1 MMKHRT
7 GVERPD
13 YIYPAEPWRFVEKG
27 FYPEFLGQA
36 ETLFSTGN
44 GYLGIRGCFEEN
56 APVHHAGTFINGFY
70 ESWPIQY
77 PEEAFGFAKT
87 GQTIVDV
94 TDARIIR
101 LFIDGEPLDLAEV
114 EIESYERAL
123 DMRNGV
129 LERELVWTTP
139 SGKRARLRSK
149 RLVSFVDRHLA
160 VIEYEVTMLDAAA
173 PLDIRS
179 VTAVPTGYSQTGD
192 DPRKSRALGEGV
204 LRPVSHT
211 GHELRAVLCHETGRS
226 GLRLACGVDHQ
237 FETECPYTLES
248 RCFENEASVT
258 FSVDASPGAPVRLV
272 KYVTYHHDDGPE
284 MGELRHRARR
294 TLDRA
299 IRRGAADIRAEQ
311 RTYLDAFWAD
321 SDYEVG
327 DDAVQQAIRFNLFH
341 ILQASARA
349 DGAGV
354 AAKGLTGHG
363 YEGHYFW
370 DTEIYVLPFL
380 IYTQPQLARN
390 LLMFRYRTLDKARQ
404 RAREVNQ
411 RGALFPWRTISGEE
425 ASAYYAAG
433 TAQYHINADIV
444 YAIRKYVNATGDTD
458 FLYGP
463 GAEILVETA
472 RLWLDLGFFSG
483 QRSGKFCIV
492 GVTGPDEYNTV
503 VNNNIFTNLMAREN
517 LRYAVSTVEHL
528 AEQQPAAYAAL
539 VDATG
544 LVEGEPRD
552 WRQAAEN
559 MYLPYSEELGIY
571 LQDDDFLERKPWDF
585 GNTPAEKFPL
595 LLNYHPLVIYRHQV
609 IKQADVVLAMFLL
622 RDQFDADEI
631 KRTYDFYD
639 PMTTGDSSLSVCIQG
654 IVAAELRYMEKARQY
669 ARHALLMDLNDV
681 AGNVSDGC
689 HIASMGGTW
698 IMLAQGLVGFRDAGG
713 EFSFRPLRPRDFH
726 DVRMRF
732 RIRGNQLEVCIRDGE
747 TTYRLLSGPGLDFC
761 HVDEPLSLTPENPTA
776 VRACLR
782 TA

>member
-1 MMKHRT
+1 MMKYRT
-7 GVERPD
+7 GVERPG
-13 YIYPAEPWRFVEKG
+13 YIYPAEPWRFVEKD

-44 GYLGIRGCFEEN
+44 GYLGIRGCVEEN

-70 ESWPIQY
+70 ESWPIEY

-101 LFIDGEPLDLAEV
+101 LFVDGEPLDLAEV

-129 LERELVWTTP
+129 LERELIWTTP
-139 SGKRARLRSK
+139 SGKRVKLKST

-160 VIEYEVTMLDAAA
+160 MIEYEVTMLDEAAA
-173 PLDIRS
+173 LDIRS
-179 VTAVPTGYSQTGD
+179 VTAVPAGYTGAGD

-204 LRPVSHT
+204 LQPVSHSAD
-211 GHELRAVLCHETGRS
+211 GLRAVLCHETGRS

-237 FETECPYTLES
+237 LETECPYTLES

-258 FSVDASPGAPVRLV
+258 FSVDASPGTPVRLV
-272 KYVTYHHDDGPE
+272 KYITYHHDDGPE

-299 IRRGAADIRAEQ
+299 IRRGVATIREEQ
-311 RTYLDAFWAD
+311 RDYLETFWAD
-321 SDYEVG
+321 SDFEVG
-327 DDAVQQAIRFNLFH
+327 DDAVQQAIRFNLFQ

-380 IYTQPQLARN
+380 IYTQPRLARN
-390 LLMFRYRTLDKARQ
+390 LLMFRYRTLDQARQ

-458 FLYGP
+458 FLHGP

-472 RLWLDLGFFSG
+472 RLWLDLGFFSEHHGG
-483 QRSGKFCIV
+483 QFCIV

-503 VNNNIFTNLMAREN
+503 VNNNTFTNLMAREN
-517 LRYAVSTVEHL
+517 LRYAVSTVEYL
-528 AEQQPAAYAAL
+528 AEHLPAAFAAL
-539 VDATG
+539 TDATG
-544 LVEGEPRD
+544 LEPEEPD
-552 WRQAAEN
+552 QWRRAAEN
-559 MYLPYSEELGIY
+559 MYLPYSQKLGIY

-585 GNTPAEKFPL
+585 ENTPAEKYPL

-622 RDQFDADEI
+622 RNEFDAEEM

-654 IVAAELRYMEKARQY
+654 IVAAELRYMEKAREY

-698 IMLAQGLVGFRDAGG
+698 MMLAQGLVGFRDAGG
-713 EFSFRPLRPRDFH
+713 EFSFRPLRPHDFH
-726 DVRMRF
+726 DVRVRF
-732 RIRGNQLEVCIRDGE
+732 RLRGNQLEVCIRDGE
-747 TTYRLLSGPGLDFC
+747 TTYRLLSGPGLEFC
-761 HVDEPLSLTPENPTA
+761 HVDEALSLTPENPTA
-776 VRACLR
+776 ARACLR